1 MKCTDFLPVCLFQV
15 TWFDWKSIVVIY
27 SHISICN
34 FSLSLYIWHILYS
47 KAALS
52 CTYTYGKKC
61 YFPSIGFQ
69 YHSAFCMAVI
79 VVCPHPVESLVLIVV
94 GLFYASSFF
103 LSRSTYILASM
114 INKWEGQEER
124 RDAITLNG
132 TEVLGMTD

>member
-69 YHSAFCMAVI
+69 YHSAFCMAVT
-79 VVCPHPVESLVLIVV
+79 VESLVLIVV
-94 GLFYASSFF
+94 GLFYASSSFF
-103 LSRSTYILASM
+103 IQKYLHAC
-114 INKWEGQEER
+114 
-124 RDAITLNG
+124 
-132 TEVLGMTD
+132 